1 VILLANFLIGLRE
14 GLEAAL
20 IVSILVAYLVK
31 TKNPRGAKQV
41 LWGVAIAVLTS
52 ILVGIGIAEFVSLV
66 PAGTN
71 EIISGLASII
81 AVGFVTWMIFWMAKQ
96 SRGLKNALHQKID
109 TAVAAS
115 AVTLVGVSFFSVIRE
130 GIETSVFIWSA
141 SRATGND
148 TNPILGATLGLGLAA
163 LLGFLIYRGA
173 LKINLSK
180 FFKYT
185 GAFLIIVAAG
195 IFVYGVGELQE
206 IGWFPFLT
214 GTSYDLSGV
223 ITKDSWL
230 ETLLRGTISFK
241 TAPTILESLVW
252 FAYVIPVGYL
262 YLKPAKKN

>member
-1 VILLANFLIGLRE
+1 LLANFLIGLRE

-31 TKNPRGAKQV
+31 TNNRKGANQV

-52 ILVGIGIAEFVSLV
+52 VLAGVAIAEFIEVV
-66 PAGTN
+66 PEGTN
-71 EIISGLASII
+71 EIIAGLASII
-81 AVGFVTWMIFWMAKQ
+81 AVFFVTWMIFWMARQ
-96 SRGLKNALHQKID
+96 ARGLKAELHEKID
-109 TAVAAS
+109 TAVKAS
-115 AVTLVGVSFFSVIRE
+115 ALSLVGVAFFAVIRE
-130 GIETSVFIWSA
+130 GIETAVFIWSA

-148 TNPILGATLGLGLAA
+148 TNPVLGAALGLITAA
-163 LLGFLIYRGA
+163 VLGYLIYRGA

-195 IFVYGVGELQE
+195 ILAYGVHELQE

-214 GTSYDLSGV
+214 DTSYDLSGV
-223 ITKDSWL
+223 IEKDGAL
-230 ETLLRGTISFK
+230 DTLLRGTISFRSK
-241 TAPTILESLVW
+241 PSVLESLVW
-252 FAYVIPVGYL
+252 FAYVIPVAYL

>member
-1 VILLANFLIGLRE
+1 MLANFLIGLRE

-20 IVSILVAYLVK
+20 IVGILVAYLIK
-31 TKNPRGAKQV
+31 TNNPKGAKQV
-41 LWGVAIAVLTS
+41 LWGVATAVLTS
-52 ILVGIGIAEFVSLV
+52 VLVGIGIAEFISLV

-71 EIISGLASII
+71 EIISGIASMI
-81 AVGFVTWMIFWMAKQ
+81 AVGFVTWMIFWMARQ
-96 SRGLKNALHQKID
+96 SRGLKNSLHQRID
-109 TAVAAS
+109 SAVATS
-115 AVTLVGVSFFSVIRE
+115 AISLMGVAFFSVIRE

-141 SRATGND
+141 TRATGVD
-148 TNPILGATLGLGLAA
+148 TNPILGAVLGLALA
-163 LLGFLIYRGA
+163 AGLGYLIYRGA

-206 IGWFPFLT
+206 LGWFPFLT
-214 GTSYDLSGV
+214 QTSYDLSGV

-241 TAPTILESLVW
+241 TAPTILETLIW
-252 FAYVIPVGYL
+252 FAYVIPVSFL
-262 YLKPAKKN
+262 YLKPAKKT